1 MDGTEDVVHLDVRE
15 DLRQGREPMS
25 KILSAAKSLKPG
37 QSLCLR
43 ATFEPIPLFTVLSSM
58 GLDHEVRR
66 LDEGDWQ
73 VMFRPRASGSPGNA
87 AGRRRAEDAMPQ
99 LEADAWP
106 DASRSLDNRGLT
118 PPEPMM
124 RVLEALEGLGPGAVL
139 EVYND
144 REPAFLYPELEDRG
158 VSVRT
163 ERLLRGVRLLLRKGT
178 GAP

>member
-1 MDGTEDVVHLDVRE
+1 MDGTEEVVHLDVRD

-25 KILSAAKSLKPG
+25 KIVSAAKSLKPG

-43 ATFEPIPLFTVLSSM
+43 ATFEPIPLFKVLSSM
-58 GLDHEVRR
+58 GLDHEAKR
-66 LDEGDWQ
+66 LGEGDWQ
-73 VMFRPRASGSPGNA
+73 VLFKPRAGARSGA
-87 AGRRRAEDAMPQ
+87 ARGHRQDVGEAPQRDA
-99 LEADAWP
+99 DDWP
-106 DASRSLDNRGLT
+106 EVTRSLDNRGLT

-124 RVLEALEGLGPGAVL
+124 RVLEALEGLEAGAVL

-163 ERLLRGVRLLLRKGT
+163 EHLLRGVRLLLRKGT
-178 GAP
+178 VAP